1 MRLFYWALFKGRLRR
16 RNGQKKRLVYRI
28 CLTVMR
34 YKAIVAMSYNRVIGK
49 DNAIPWRI
57 SEDLK
62 FFKKLTMGHILV
74 MGRKT
79 YDSVG
84 VLPGRST
91 IVVSRSKTKS
101 EILASV
107 EVVDNLE
114 KLTAL
119 IPNDGRN
126 VFICGGAEIY
136 NQTLDLC
143 SEIYL
148 TTVKQIVEGDAFF
161 PVFSDSF
168 KLVEEIE
175 NNERFMIQR
184 FNKE

>member
-1 MRLFYWALFKGRLRR
+1 M
-16 RNGQKKRLVYRI
+16 N
-28 CLTVMR
+28 
-34 YKAIVAMSYNRVIGK
+34 YKIIVAMSYNRVIGK
-49 DNAIPWRI
+49 NGEIPWHI

-62 FFKKLTMGHILV
+62 HFKKLTMGHVLV

-91 IVVSRSKTKS
+91 IVISRSKTKQGIS
-101 EILASV
+101 GAVNVI
-107 EVVDNLE
+107 DNLD
-114 KLTAL
+114 KLPAL

-148 TTVKQIVEGDAFF
+148 TTVKQIVEGDTFF

-184 FNKE
+184 FARE

>member
-1 MRLFYWALFKGRLRR
+1 MK
-16 RNGQKKRLVYRI
+16 
-28 CLTVMR
+28 

-49 DNAIPWRI
+49 GGNIPWRI

-62 FFKKLTMGHILV
+62 HFKKLTMGHILV

-91 IVVSRSKTKS
+91 IVISRSKTKS
-101 EILASV
+101 EISGNVQLIDSL
-107 EVVDNLE
+107 D
-114 KLTAL
+114 KLPAL
-119 IPNDGRN
+119 ILNENRQI
-126 VFICGGAEIY
+126 FICGGAEIY

-148 TTVKQIVEGDAFF
+148 TTVKQIVEGDTFF
-161 PVFSDSF
+161 PAFSDSF

-184 FNKE
+184 FARE